1 MRVVLEQSFPLGR
14 FHATPWRVNPF
25 DDPHGEWPPSPWRL
39 ARSVISRMYQL
50 ARETGTFPVRA
61 DDLCRALCASAY
73 SFFLPPTARRCP
85 PVRYYQPTGFA
96 WQPHS
101 RTKKVR
107 GRDVLIPGMRGHDR
121 GLVQDNAW
129 AMPENESLLWFL
141 DGELWDPGLLGLLDR
156 CLERIVYFGRAE
168 SITTI
173 RRHEGGR
180 PLREA
185 NSVLKEQPTDG
196 ARVPVLCPSPVA
208 TRVELEA
215 VTGRVRGRVL
225 PPGAQWLYATRPP
238 PEPLR
243 EPRRPTIARPRVSV
257 VQFVLGVAVPPART
271 AIVRLTNR
279 FRGRAIRSFVE
290 LLTGG
295 AGGAVS
301 DWRRAPTEVRER
313 AAGLAGKDASGVPM
327 EGHRHA
333 HYLLWSDDERHY
345 TRLVVWRKDPFEPEE
360 IDALLRA
367 AGRPLGWAAQGAQAD
382 AWRVRL
388 VALPLECLPPPGL
401 DGVSAREWRS
411 VTPFVPPRHHL
422 RPSGRA
428 RPEEALDG
436 QIATEL
442 RNRGV
447 HVPFDADADAPE
459 WVAVHHP
466 RSAVGG
472 TTWAHRRGY
481 RLRLRFQASVAGPI
495 IIGHSATFGLGLFR
509 PT

>member
-1 MRVVLEQSFPLGR
+1 MRVVLEQSFSLGR

-39 ARSVISRMYQL
+39 ARSILSRMYQL
-50 ARETGTFPVRA
+50 ARETGAFPERA
-61 DDLCRALCASAY
+61 DDLCRVLCKTTY
-73 SFFLPPTARRCP
+73 SFFLPPTARRCV
-85 PVRYYQPTGFA
+85 PVRYYQPNEFG
-96 WQPHS
+96 WQPPGAGKAGIKEYR
-101 RTKKVR
+101 RT
-107 GRDVLIPGMRGHDR
+107 
-121 GLVQDNAW
+121 LVQDNAW

-141 DGELWDPGLLGLLDR
+141 DGELWDPGLLDLLDR
-156 CLERIVYFGRAE
+156 CLARIVYFGRAE

-173 RRHEGGR
+173 RRHEDGR
-180 PLREA
+180 RLPEA
-185 NSVLKEQPTDG
+185 NSVLKEQPTDD
-196 ARVPVLCPSPVA
+196 ARVPVLCPLPEA
-208 TRVELEA
+208 THVELEA

-225 PPGAQWLYATRPP
+225 PPGARWLYATRPP

-243 EPRRPTIARPRVSV
+243 EPRRPAIARPRVSV

-295 AGGAVS
+295 AVS
-301 DWRRAPTEVRER
+301 DWRRAPAEVRER
-313 AAGLAGKDASGVPM
+313 AAGLAGKDASGVPL

-333 HYLLWSDDERHY
+333 HYLLWSDDDRHY
-345 TRLVVWRKDPFEPEE
+345 TRLLVWRRDPFEPEE

-388 VALPLECLPPPGL
+388 VPLPLECVPPPGL

-428 RPEEALDG
+428 RPEEALDV
-436 QIATEL
+436 QVAAEL
-442 RNRGV
+442 KNRGV
-447 HVPFDADADAPE
+447 EVAFEAEADAPE
-459 WVAVHHP
+459 WVAIHHT
-466 RSAVGG
+466 RGEVRRA
-472 TTWAHRRGY
+472 TWGHRRGY
-481 RLRLRFQASVAGPI
+481 RLRLRFQVPVAGPI

-509 PT
+509 PA